1 MKSGIKDSISHNFAR
16 IRIDSNDSLSIKKIL
31 IFYNVIILIMSVV
44 NKDKNKYYYNM
55 FLENGSYKD
64 WLHINVCIL

>member
-1 MKSGIKDSISHNFAR
+1 
-16 IRIDSNDSLSIKKIL
+16 
-31 IFYNVIILIMSVV
+31 MSVV

-64 WLHINVCIL
+64 WLHINVCML